1 MSPGPGGPF
10 PPAHLEEESPASS
23 SVTHLSPG
31 QLRDALGIRD
41 LSDPAAGPHA
51 IQLLADRA
59 AHALSR
65 TWSCGVRWC
74 RGPDIGVAVDED
86 GETLGKTLTNEA
98 ANSLRDRIY
107 LAVHQGS
114 EHQWA
119 GPAVTSEVSA

>member
-10 PPAHLEEESPASS
+10 PPAHLKEESTASS
-23 SVTHLSPG
+23 SVPDLSPG

-65 TWSCGVRWC
+65 TWSRVRGAAARTSGWPWT
-74 RGPDIGVAVDED
+74 RTGN
-86 GETLGKTLTNEA
+86 LGKTLTNEA
-98 ANSLRDRIY
+98 ANTLRDRIY

-119 GPAVTSEVSA
+119 GRR